1 LTGESDGV
9 ARSRVS
15 GRRRRWRR
23 AAIVPVVLV
32 VVASLAAARLFA
44 WPERGM
50 PPRVNAILM
59 LNSVGDPARVALRLA
74 RQGRAGYLVLSQ
86 GSVASHYACP
96 AAGSA
101 GEAHLLPPLAGHHQG
116 EVEFAA
122 RLAARHHWHSVAVVA
137 ITPQASRAR
146 LRLERC
152 FAGHVYVVTASIPL
166 SAWPYQ
172 IAYESGAP
180 SRHCGSSEAAS
191 RAAGRPQRLPRRVP
205 PEL

>member
-1 LTGESDGV
+1 
-9 ARSRVS
+9 
-15 GRRRRWRR
+15 
-23 AAIVPVVLV
+23 VPVVLV

-96 AAGSA
+96 RPVPRVKLICFHPSPATT
-101 GEAHLLPPLAGHHQG
+101 QG

-172 IAYESGAP
+172 IAYESGATLK
-180 SRHCGSSEAAS
+180 ALVL
-191 RAAGRPQRLPRRVP
+191 QRGC
-205 PEL
+205 